1 MSFFWLTY
9 GVIYFVIAFVGIWCT
24 CNTYNVSRSY
34 IVNRVYTFVLT
45 VTLVFLNMINRG
57 NIFLLKKI
65 MKLLASFCCHFLAHL
80 TQMVMWDIL
89 ITLSC
94 RRRCYCKL
102 SHFNQLL

>member
-1 MSFFWLTY
+1 MVY
-9 GVIYFVIAFVGIWCT
+9 IYFVIAFFGIWCT

-34 IVNRVYTFVLT
+34 IVNHVYTFVLT

-65 MKLLASFCCHFLAHL
+65 MKLLASFCCYFLAHL

-89 ITLSC
+89 ITLHC

>member
-1 MSFFWLTY
+1 M
-9 GVIYFVIAFVGIWCT
+9 VIYFVITFVGIWCT
-24 CNTYNVSRSY
+24 CNMYNVSRSY
-34 IVNRVYTFVLT
+34 IVYTFVLT
-45 VTLVFLNMINRG
+45 VTLNMINRG

-89 ITLSC
+89 ITLRC
-94 RRRCYCKL
+94 RRHCYCKL